1 MTVPVV
7 EEAVLGWLDELRYA
21 VAAGPDLALE
31 GDYVCGSVRE
41 MVPADHGDVKSRD
54 EESRMLTATREAL
67 LPRLLSDEV
76 RLEHGEPL
84 EIAP

>member
-1 MTVPVV
+1 MTESVV
-7 EEAVLGWLDELRYA
+7 EVVVQGWL
-21 VAAGPDLALE
+21 DLALE
-31 GDYVCGSVRE
+31 GDHVCGSVRE
-41 MVPADHGDVKSRD
+41 MVPADHGDVKARD
-54 EESRMLTATREAL
+54 NESASLAPIRDAL